1 MHRDINVVV
10 LHKQVAHAINRN
22 RIRSEDAIADDVVR
36 VLHPVGLFSYA
47 ARAAAIAG
55 PVIRHPQIA
64 RQIEGDPTR
73 VLILQVMS
81 RR

>member
-1 MHRDINVVV
+1 M
-10 LHKQVAHAINRN
+10 
-22 RIRSEDAIADDVVR
+22 AIAFGPRMPLLMVSFVFCTPL
-36 VLHPVGLFSYA
+36 VYSAYA